1 MARAVKVAVIHRKRL
16 IREGLIH
23 LLSQQQGITVVA
35 SAAEAY
41 AILGKITKVCPD
53 VVILDLGLPER
64 DGLGEVRQL
73 CQAFP
78 GIKILMMG
86 LSELASDVLACA
98 EAGAAGYLSQEAS
111 LEELYSNIW
120 AVAQGEAICS
130 PRVAGLLF
138 CRIAADARHKER
150 QLISGLIHLTPR
162 EREIIAFIEKGL
174 SNKEIANH
182 LHIELKTVKNHV
194 SNILGKLQLDSRYE
208 VARYAR
214 EQGIH
219 GSLTASATFGH
230 SG

>member
-1 MARAVKVAVIHRKRL
+1 MERAVKAAVIHRKRL
-16 IREGLIH
+16 IREGITH
-23 LLSQQQGITVVA
+23 LLSQQHGITVVA

-41 AILGKITKVCPD
+41 EILGEITKLRPD

-64 DGLGEVRQL
+64 DGLGEARQL

-78 GIKILMMG
+78 GIKILMLG

-98 EAGAAGYLSQEAS
+98 EAGAAGYLSHETP

-120 AVAQGEAICS
+120 AVTQGEAICS

-138 CRIAADARHKER
+138 SRIAAEARHKER
-150 QLISGLIHLTPR
+150 QWASGLIHLTPR
-162 EREIIAFIEKGL
+162 EREIIVLIEEGL
-174 SNKEIANH
+174 SNKEIAER
-182 LHIELKTVKNHV
+182 LQIEIKTVKNHV
-194 SNILGKLQLDSRYE
+194 SNVLGKLQLDSRYE

-219 GSLTASATFGH
+219 EPYPFRL
-230 SG
+230 